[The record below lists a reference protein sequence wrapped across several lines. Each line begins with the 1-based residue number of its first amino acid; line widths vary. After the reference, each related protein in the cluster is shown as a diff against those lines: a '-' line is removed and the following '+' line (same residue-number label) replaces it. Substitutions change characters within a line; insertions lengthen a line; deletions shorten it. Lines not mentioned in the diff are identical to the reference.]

1 MAAKKTR
8 TRANP
13 GSRHHLAA
21 LHLLATSEVPE
32 GLDAVTRRQIEAH
45 RATAE
50 TWLCE
55 LLLGAIRRTKS
66 LAGAARVLHCSQRT
80 IWRLVERYP
89 YLRSIAHASHR
100 SGEASDE
107 PPTSLAEAKAPDT
120 QPDPKAG

>member
-1 MAAKKTR
+1 MGAKKIR

-32 GLDAVTRRQIEAH
+32 GLDAITRRQIESH

-50 TWLCE
+50 SWLRE

-80 IWRLVERYP
+80 IWRTMARYSD
-89 YLRSIAHASHR
+89 LRAAAHASR

-107 PPTSLAEAKAPDT
+107 PPGEPS
-120 QPDPKAG
+120 GG